1 MYLLNRRAILGL
13 TFSAFACALGAT
25 PAASQ
30 AVDIERLSDRALV
43 ANFLFVYR
51 SNVVAVSTRRGL
63 LLIDTGFTPSITAR
77 LKQEIEKQFGRRDWA
92 YVINTHGHADGH
104 VNGNAVFKDV
114 PILAHENIAADMKPL
129 IEGMASEEKRASGV
143 RFVQGKEQQLQKQID
158 SGAANS
164 ETLKAQLAFM
174 QELERE
180 VARGFEVAVPALR
193 FSEDMT
199 LDMGDVTVQALY
211 LGRGHSLSDVAIYIP
226 EEKLL
231 VSGAVCHPF
240 FPKISDRTRLADL
253 KRSIAVLDRVLD
265 TGVEHVVAGHAEV
278 AGRPIVERW
287 RNYHR
292 DLLAAVTA
300 AHDQGLTLEKAQAQ
314 LSLDQHFPYMRD
326 VEARFGGTREEIQ
339 TANIA
344 AVWKLVQQ

>member
-1 MYLLNRRAILGL
+1 MHRPNRRAIMGL
-13 TFSAFACALGAT
+13 TFGALVCALGAG
-25 PAASQ
+25 PAHAQ
-30 AVDIERLSDRALV
+30 IVNIERLSDRVLV
-43 ANFLFVYR
+43 ANALFLGR
-51 SNVVAVSTRRGL
+51 SNVVAVSTRKGL
-63 LLIDTGFTPSITAR
+63 LLIDTGYTPSITAR
-77 LKQEIEKQFGRRDWA
+77 LKQEIEKQFGRKDWA
-92 YVINTHGHADGH
+92 YVIHTHAHEH
-104 VNGNAVFKDV
+104 VGGDVVFKDV
-114 PILAHENIAADMKPL
+114 PILAHENIPGDIKRL
-129 IEGMASEEKRASGV
+129 VDYLASEEKRAPQM
-143 RFVQGKEQQLQKQID
+143 RFIQGKEQELQKQID
-158 SGAANS
+158 NGPANS
-164 ETLKAQLAFM
+164 ETLKAQLTVW
-174 QELERE
+174 QERE
-180 VARGFEVAVPALR
+180 RELAKGFEVPVPAVR

-199 LDMGDVTVQALY
+199 LDMGDVTAQALY

-231 VSGAVCHPF
+231 VSGGTCHPF
-240 FPKISDRTRLADL
+240 FPKVSDATRLSDL

-265 TGVEHVVAGHAEV
+265 AGVEHVVAGHAEV

-314 LSLDQHFPYMRD
+314 LSLGQRFPYMRD

-339 TANIA
+339 TANVA